1 MSEMPTRADS
11 PQMPDSSPTSAQ
23 PPNAGDRP
31 TEAESLAPA
40 TTASVVACLC
50 AGWCG
55 TCQTYE
61 ATFDALRRANPG
73 WRFVW
78 IDIEEHADALG
89 DAALDIENF
98 PTVMLLRDARPAFF
112 GTILPHA
119 STLQRMVEAAQAGSL
134 APAGLG
140 ETALA
145 LAPGVWSL
153 AHALP

>member
-1 MSEMPTRADS
+1 MSELPPRADP
-11 PQMPDSSPTSAQ
+11 PQMTDS
-23 PPNAGDRP
+23 
-31 TEAESLAPA
+31 EF
-40 TTASVVACLC
+40 VVACLC

-55 TCQTYE
+55 TCQAYE
-61 ATFDALRRANPG
+61 DTFSALRQAHPG

-78 IDIEEHADALG
+78 IDIEAHADALG

-98 PTVMLLRDARPAFF
+98 PTVMLMRAGRPLFF

-119 STLQRMVEAAQAGSL
+119 ATLQRMLEAAQAGSL

-140 ETALA
+140 ETAQA
-145 LAPGVWSL
+145 LAPGVEAL